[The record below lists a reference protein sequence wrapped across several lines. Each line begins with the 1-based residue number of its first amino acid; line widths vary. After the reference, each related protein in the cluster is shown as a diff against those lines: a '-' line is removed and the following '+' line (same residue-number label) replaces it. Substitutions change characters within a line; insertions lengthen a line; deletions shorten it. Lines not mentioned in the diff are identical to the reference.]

1 MAGLL
6 ISALG
11 LALIAWHIKALG
23 GRISLHPRPLKT
35 PPGSAAV
42 FILGACA
49 VAFGGALTVADWGN
63 GGIFLLILLGVAFV
77 VTLLA
82 GAARRALLQ
91 ELRKAYEIQ
100 RRAYPALDDEAIFR
114 FIVHDLHPEW
124 DNARVRNL
132 TEDCASLEDLAL
144 RLQEEK
150 D

>member
-1 MAGLL
+1 MTGLL

-35 PPGSAAV
+35 LPGSAAV

-49 VAFGGALTVADWGN
+49 VAFGGILTVADWGN

-82 GAARRALLQ
+82 GAARRTLVQ
-91 ELRKAYEIQ
+91 ELRKAYEAR
-100 RRAYPALDDEAIFR
+100 RRAYPALDDEALFR
-114 FIVHDLHPEW
+114 FIVGDRHPEW
-124 DNARVRNL
+124 DNVRIQGL
-132 TEDCASLEDLAL
+132 TEDCPSLEELAL
-144 RLQEEK
+144 RLQAEER
-150 D
+150 